1 MELIKLIDS
10 KTLNEECNMVSCK
23 VFTDEE
29 TGEVKKIACE
39 YVPKEYKEKSKTNT
53 PLFRSQH

>member
-1 MELIKLIDS
+1 MKLVKLIDN
-10 KTLNEECNMVSCK
+10 KTLNEECNMISCK

-39 YVPKEYKEKSKTNT
+39 YVPKDYKEKNAT
-53 PLFRSQH
+53 LFRSQH